1 MYVSIIS
8 QINKQVFSIQT
19 SEKDWFDG
27 CYCHLSDR
35 ITSKKAEKGWYASA
49 LKNEVKK
56 LLFILFLLKPTTI
69 AAAVQKKVHTAFR
82 LFFNPIIIGR

>member
-8 QINKQVFSIQT
+8 QIDKQVFSIQT

-35 ITSKKAEKGWYASA
+35 ITSKKAEKGWYASSLLKKMK
-49 LKNEVKK
+49 LKNCFSFFTE
-56 LLFILFLLKPTTI
+56 KPTTI
-69 AAAVQKKVHTAFR
+69 VAAVQKSALHSDYFS
-82 LFFNPIIIGR
+82 I

>member
-8 QINKQVFSIQT
+8 QIDKQVFSIQT

-56 LLFILFLLKPTTI
+56 LLFILFYWNQQQLLLLSKKSAHCIQTI
-69 AAAVQKKVHTAFR
+69 FQSYNNR
-82 LFFNPIIIGR
+82 